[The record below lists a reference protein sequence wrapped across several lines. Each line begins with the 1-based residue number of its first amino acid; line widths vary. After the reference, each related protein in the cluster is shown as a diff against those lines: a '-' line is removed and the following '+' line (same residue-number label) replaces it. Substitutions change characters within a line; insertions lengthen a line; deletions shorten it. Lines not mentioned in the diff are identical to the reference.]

1 VPLKP
6 HDAEEEDEE
15 PEEPDPPAPGTG
27 AGVGVGSGTTV
38 TVLFSQTPELED
50 DDADTDAEADAEAE
64 APEPLAPLL
73 AELVELGLKGL
84 QVPIETSFVCESIL
98 SLCPISLETA
108 FAERRVDRMRV
119 EERSDFIGLVLLY
132 DFAV

>member
-6 HDAEEEDEE
+6 HDTEEDDEE

-50 DDADTDAEADAEAE
+50 DADTDAEVEAEAE
-64 APEPLAPLL
+64 APELLALLL

-84 QVPIETSFVCESIL
+84 QVPIETSLVCESIL

-119 EERSDFIGLVLLY
+119 EERSDFIDLVLLY